1 MMFLVD
7 HAKQQVREGVMSEGR
22 KLNFL
27 EKAMR
32 IIPGYKGYKGKEERR
47 DNDALFRAMLAVR
60 LEGLSATATSG
71 LASLKGPG
79 ALTTAGG
86 FDRLTKKLELA
97 ADKVRFASRGYRG
110 WFDMHKVQ
118 EEELD
123 KLYEFDCSLTE
134 DVEKLQIDF
143 ESLGSAVES
152 ATGVKESLEVA
163 IAGLD
168 NFIHKLEGRSAL
180 MVDLQNN
187 TPID

>member
-1 MMFLVD
+1 
-7 HAKQQVREGVMSEGR
+7 MSDGR
-22 KLNFL
+22 QLNFL
-27 EKAMR
+27 EKAIR

-47 DNDALFRAMLAVR
+47 DNDALFRSMLSAKI
-60 LEGLSATATSG
+60 EGLLAIATSG
-71 LASLKGPG
+71 LANLKGPD
-79 ALTTAGG
+79 ALNSVNG

-123 KLYEFDCSLTE
+123 KLYEFDCALTE
-134 DVEKLQIDF
+134 DVEKIQMDF
-143 ESLGSAVES
+143 EALGSAVDS
-152 ATGVKESLEVA
+152 GKGVKETLEVA

-168 NFIHKLEGRSAL
+168 DFVHKVEGRSSL